1 MKYKPSQSETA
12 SQKTNTPSTS
22 QPDKHST
29 KLSNSVVS
37 YSAGISVSKW
47 FFLVPIF
54 FFVVLITAC
63 TPTKIGEQINKRITD
78 PFDETKNLNVH
89 FVTTRRE
96 KGAKDSCEGNSFG
109 FITDINP
116 HYGICIVN
124 VPAKHIIGD
133 ISSDNNQ
140 DKHSFFQFKGRVNT
154 DEKEFLSKIKS
165 SGSEEVLVFVHGFN
179 VNFDEA
185 VLRAGQ
191 IKYDLKFP
199 GEVVVYSWPAGA
211 DAGLLG
217 QVMVKSTYDLNFT
230 EAKINREPFANFLKE
245 ISSTGK
251 KIQLVVHSMGHQ
263 VVLPSIASLV
273 KSGKSKFISELI
285 LNAPDFDK
293 NEFELLLSDL
303 TKSSER
309 ITLYCSPGDN
319 ALIASQ
325 KVNGAPRAGMCFKY
339 SGVDVINVNEVDD
352 PVLGVGGLGHGYYS
366 SRPILTDIYQVLL
379 GVSVD
384 KRLFIRKS
392 GPKNGENFVLR
403 K

>member
-1 MKYKPSQSETA
+1 MKTLRPNLSKFSLKNHSYL
-12 SQKTNTPSTS
+12 TNLLGI
-22 QPDKHST
+22 QNK
-29 KLSNSVVS
+29 NSS
-37 YSAGISVSKW
+37 FLLLLYILTYSL
-47 FFLVPIF
+47 FFS
-54 FFVVLITAC
+54 C
-63 TPTKIGEQINKRITD
+63 TPKIGEQINKRILD

-96 KGAKDSCEGNSFG
+96 MGAKDRCEGNSFG

-133 ISSDNNQ
+133 ISLDNNQ
-140 DKHSFFQFKGRVNT
+140 DKNTFFQFKGRVNT
-154 DEKEFLSKIKS
+154 DDKEFLSKIKS
-165 SGSEEVLVFVHGFN
+165 SASEEVLVFVHGFN

-199 GEVVVYSWPAGA
+199 GEVIVYSWPAGA
-211 DAGLLG
+211 DSGILG

-230 EAKINREPFANFLKE
+230 EAKINREPFAKFLND
-245 ISSTGK
+245 IAGIGK
-251 KIQLVVHSMGHQ
+251 KIHLVVHSMGHQ
-263 VVLPSIASLV
+263 VVLPSLSSLA
-273 KSGKSKFISELI
+273 KSGKSKYIQELI

-293 NEFELLLSDL
+293 NEFELILSDL
-303 TKSSER
+303 NKSAER

-319 ALIASQ
+319 ALVASQ

-379 GVSVD
+379 GVSVE

>member
-1 MKYKPSQSETA
+1 MKLTNLSNLMT
-12 SQKTNTPSTS
+12 KTPT
-22 QPDKHST
+22 QKHSIF
-29 KLSNSVVS
+29 L
-37 YSAGISVSKW
+37 IFL
-47 FFLVPIF
+47 FFLTTSF
-54 FFVVLITAC
+54 FSC
-63 TPTKIGEQINKRITD
+63 SPKIGEQINKRIVD
-78 PFDETKNLNVH
+78 PFDETKILNVH

-96 KGAKDSCEGNSFG
+96 MTVKDNCDVSSFG

-116 HYGICIVN
+116 HYGICLVN
-124 VPAKHIIGD
+124 IPAKHIIGD
-133 ISSDNNQ
+133 VSLDNAQ
-140 DKHSFFQFKGRVNT
+140 DKNQFFQFKGRINT
-154 DEKEFLSKIKS
+154 DDKEFLTKIKS
-165 SGSEEVLVFVHGFN
+165 SASEEVLVFVHGFN

-211 DAGLLG
+211 DAGLLS

-230 EAKINREPFANFLKE
+230 EAKVNREPFTKFLSD
-245 ISSTGK
+245 ITNLGK
-251 KIQLVVHSMGHQ
+251 KIHLVVHSMGHQ
-263 VVLPSIASLV
+263 VVLPSVAMLA
-273 KSGKSKFISELI
+273 KQGKKKFLSELI

-293 NEFELLLSDL
+293 NEFEMILSDL
-303 TKSSER
+303 TNSSER

-319 ALIASQ
+319 ALVASQ
-325 KVNGAPRAGMCFKY
+325 KVNGGARAGMCFKY

-352 PVLGVGGLGHGYYS
+352 PVFGVGGLGHGYYS

-379 GVSVD
+379 GVSVER
-384 KRLFIRKS
+384 RLFIRKS

>member
-1 MKYKPSQSETA
+1 MKSVSSSMNQVTFTK
-12 SQKTNTPSTS
+12 
-22 QPDKHST
+22 KHST
-29 KLSNSVVS
+29 LLISFCFLLFIVNLLVS
-37 YSAGISVSKW
+37 CS
-47 FFLVPIF
+47 P
-54 FFVVLITAC
+54 
-63 TPTKIGEQINKRITD
+63 KIGEEINKRIVD
-78 PFDETKNLNVH
+78 PFDETKILNVH

-96 KGAKDSCEGNSFG
+96 MTVKDNCDTQSFG

-116 HYGICIVN
+116 HYGICLVN
-124 VPAKHIIGD
+124 IPSKHIIGD
-133 ISSDNNQ
+133 ISLDNAQ
-140 DKHSFFQFKGRVNT
+140 DKNQFFQFKGRINT
-154 DEKEFLSKIKS
+154 DDREFLNKIKS
-165 SGSEEVLVFVHGFN
+165 SASNEVLVFVHGFN

-211 DAGLLG
+211 DSGIFG

-230 EAKINREPFANFLKE
+230 EAKINREPFAKFLTD
-245 ISSTGK
+245 ITGLGK
-251 KIQLVVHSMGHQ
+251 KIHLVVHSMGHQ
-263 VVLPSIASLV
+263 VVLPSVANLA
-273 KSGKSKFISELI
+273 KQGKSKFLSELI

-293 NEFELLLSDL
+293 NEFELILSDL

-309 ITLYCSPGDN
+309 VTLYCSPGDN
-319 ALIASQ
+319 ALVASQ

-379 GVSVD
+379 GVSVER
-384 KRLFIRKS
+384 RLFIRKS

>member
-1 MKYKPSQSETA
+1 MKTLRPNLFKFSLKNHSYL
-12 SQKTNTPSTS
+12 TNLLGI
-22 QPDKHST
+22 QNK
-29 KLSNSVVS
+29 NSS
-37 YSAGISVSKW
+37 FLLLLYILTYSL
-47 FFLVPIF
+47 FFS
-54 FFVVLITAC
+54 C
-63 TPTKIGEQINKRITD
+63 TPKIGEQINKRILD

-96 KGAKDSCEGNSFG
+96 MGAKDRCEGNSFG

-133 ISSDNNQ
+133 ISLDNNQ
-140 DKHSFFQFKGRVNT
+140 DKNTFFQFKGRVNT
-154 DEKEFLSKIKS
+154 DDKEFLSKIKS
-165 SGSEEVLVFVHGFN
+165 SASEEVLVFVHGFN

-199 GEVVVYSWPAGA
+199 GEVIVYSWPAGA
-211 DAGLLG
+211 DSGILG

-230 EAKINREPFANFLKE
+230 EAKINREPFAKFLND
-245 ISSTGK
+245 IAGIGK
-251 KIQLVVHSMGHQ
+251 KIHLVVHSMGHQ
-263 VVLPSIASLV
+263 VVLPSLSSLA
-273 KSGKSKFISELI
+273 KSGKSKYIQELI

-293 NEFELLLSDL
+293 NEFELILSDL
-303 TKSSER
+303 NKSAER

-319 ALIASQ
+319 ALVASQ

-379 GVSVD
+379 GVSVE